1 MHNRNIT
8 HISFKIQRKYTIKG
22 SGIDIRNT
30 MYADSPFRV
39 EFAYAVV
46 RDTFR
51 RVGGGTNAELQYKN
65 LV

>member
-1 MHNRNIT
+1 
-8 HISFKIQRKYTIKG
+8 
-22 SGIDIRNT
+22 

-51 RVGGGTNAELQYKN
+51 RVGAELMPNYSIKIWCRNNKSIMSQP
-65 LV
+65 L